1 MIRVEHL
8 TRRFHDLVAVDDI
21 SLDVAPGEIVG
32 FLGPNGAGKT
42 TTIRILTGFLPA
54 SSGRA
59 EVAGF
64 DVASDSLKVRERVGY
79 LPENVPLPPDARVDE
94 YLEFRAR
101 LKNVPASGR
110 AKARERVLGLC
121 GLIPMRR
128 RIIEQLSRGYR
139 QRVGLA
145 DALIADPPVLILDE
159 PTGGLDPGQRQ
170 EVLDLVAGLRG
181 ERTVLLSSHVLAEV
195 EHSCSLAIIQR
206 GRILAQGTKAELE
219 ANAGRRGEVEI
230 RARGQGARLAAA
242 LTARGLAP
250 RPQPD
255 GDTCVV
261 RLPEDA
267 AGARLLA
274 DLVREGVA
282 VDSFRPLERSLH
294 DLFLELT
301 RATTP

>member
-21 SLDVAPGEIVG
+21 SLDVPPGDIVG

-79 LPENVPLPPDARVDE
+79 LPENVPLPPDARVEE

-101 LKNVPASGR
+101 LKQVPASRR
-110 AKARERVLGLC
+110 AAARERVLGQC
-121 GLIPMRR
+121 GLLPMRR

-195 EHSCSLAIIQR
+195 EHSCSRVAIIQR
-206 GRILAQGTKAELE
+206 GRIVAQGTKAELE
-219 ANAGRRGEVEI
+219 ASAGRRGEVEI
-230 RARGQGARLAAA
+230 RAPGQGERLAAVLA
-242 LTARGLAP
+242 ARGLQP
-250 RPQPD
+250 RPQP
-255 GDTCVV
+255 
-261 RLPEDA
+261 
-267 AGARLLA
+267 
-274 DLVREGVA
+274 
-282 VDSFRPLERSLH
+282 
-294 DLFLELT
+294 
-301 RATTP
+301 